1 MNPKK
6 KPRDLPPPSM
16 TSAKATKM
24 IQKQLWTHLR
34 SDKLNEYSNR
44 KEFRGLKQRANLLN
58 ELLET
63 ERTYVENLNIFATYF
78 LNPLKKSSK
87 EKKKI
92 LTEIQIK
99 DIFSNC
105 KKETKNNQK
114 VEQILQIN
122 TMFLIE
128 VEKTMKRFPQENK
141 MGKVCKDLV
150 SF

>member
-1 MNPKK
+1 
-6 KPRDLPPPSM
+6 M

-34 SDKLNEYSNR
+34 SDKLVEYSNR

-63 ERTYVENLNIFATYF
+63 ERTYVENLNIFSTYF

-105 KKETKNNQK
+105 KKQFNLTNSGTNPA
-114 VEQILQIN
+114 N
-122 TMFLIE
+122 
-128 VEKTMKRFPQENK
+128 
-141 MGKVCKDLV
+141 
-150 SF
+150 

>member
-1 MNPKK
+1 
-6 KPRDLPPPSM
+6 M

-34 SDKLNEYSNR
+34 SDKLVEYSNR

-63 ERTYVENLNIFATYF
+63 ERTYVENLNIFSTYF

-105 KKETKNNQK
+105 KKQIKSNNI

-150 SF
+150 SEKKNSK